1 LIFGLCFIQTIGT
14 DHFHV
19 VEPVIVD
26 LTFCLLSKRD
36 SWITSPR
43 NKVVKEGKY
52 VFVHLDAWAKLQET
66 RGTTVKAFKQYYIFL
81 NKYSLR
87 PKIGVLTLSRYRCIS
102 N

>member
-43 NKVVKEGKY
+43 NKVLKEGK
-52 VFVHLDAWAKLQET
+52 VRVST
-66 RGTTVKAFKQYYIFL
+66 
-81 NKYSLR
+81 LR
-87 PKIGVLTLSRYRCIS
+87 CLGKIAR